1 MGLDQFDLKHIA
13 DLAQLSLESSEEK
26 SLREDLGEILAYVGQ
41 LQKVNT
47 EGVKDQ
53 VSILGLFNKVRED
66 KKGGLKEDVK
76 KSQVEKIKSQLP
88 QSRDNFVEIIRI
100 LER

>member
-1 MGLDQFDLKHIA
+1 MGSDQFDLKHIA

-26 SLREDLGEILAYVGQ
+26 SLREDLGEILAYVDQ

-53 VSILGLFNKVRED
+53 ASILGLFNKVRED

-76 KSQVEKIKSQLP
+76 KSQVEKIKSQFP